1 MNESKLTKQ
10 TLIKTKPAKLDSLRE
25 QTGAALITG
34 LIFLVILTLL
44 GFSASRGVIM
54 QELIARNFRD
64 QDLAL
69 QAAETALKD
78 AENCIRTT
86 SDGSKREVATVCT
99 STGTLISVVQS
110 QATNIRTTNQD
121 FWTANGTQ
129 YGQMSGASAL
139 DLPVSQQPR
148 YVIALIDQ
156 SSNTNFTAPAPYTYA
171 YQITAWGTGINAN
184 TQKVVQSVFVR

>member
-1 MNESKLTKQ
+1 MKESKLTKQ
-10 TLIKTKPAKLDSLRE
+10 ITTKPDKLVSLGE

-78 AENCIRTT
+78 AENCIRNST
-86 SDGSKREVATVCT
+86 DGSTREVSTLCT
-99 STGTLISVVQS
+99 GGGTLISESQS
-110 QATNIRTTNQD
+110 RASNIRTADQNY
-121 FWTANGTQ
+121 WTVNGTE
-129 YGQMSGASAL
+129 YGQMTGASAL
-139 DLPVSQQPR
+139 DLPVNQPPR
-148 YVIALIDQ
+148 YVIALIDK
-156 SSNTNFTAPAPYTYA
+156 SSNINFTAPAPYTYA
-171 YQITAWGTGINAN
+171 YRITAWGTGINAN
-184 TQKVVQSVFVR
+184 TQKVVQSVFIR